1 MTLGTAKKITLALI
15 EEYDPDNELLTND
28 EDISNR
34 INLLFNAPYQ
44 RIAKIKKIK
53 ATKEINRDEKG
64 NTKFYRKYE
73 LPKDMYQLRNIVI
86 KDEETNEIKK
96 ENADYYI
103 EGKDIYINDLSEGKY
118 VINYYKYPTEI
129 TEETPDDF
137 ELELDTD
144 ACNVLPY
151 AVASDILKA
160 DVSTDYSVFEASYLS
175 MLNELRINQEVSM
188 EIGEL

>member
-15 EEYDPDNELLTND
+15 EEYDPDNELLTDD

-34 INLLFNAPYQ
+34 INLLFNGPCQ
-44 RIAKIKKIK
+44 RLAKIKKIE

-64 NTKFYRKYE
+64 NTKFYRKYK
-73 LPKDMYQLRNIVI
+73 LPEDMYQLKNIVI

-103 EGKDIYINDLSEGKY
+103 EGKDIYINDLSKGKY